1 MRDAVRRAGIPL
13 GRGPGGNYV
22 YACPRPAPRWRDPL
36 RGYGVTI
43 PADIGSLADY
53 ERHAAA
59 CLTPDAWRH
68 IQEGADAGG
77 NRAAF
82 DALRLLPRVMTDL
95 RGGDTEIELFGRRH
109 AVPILFAPIAYQR
122 IAHPEGEHASA
133 RAATALGTGMVV
145 STLSSVPLEEVAA
158 AARQAAADLNAASAP
173 LWFQLYL
180 QPDRAQSAALVR
192 RAEAAGYEAIVLT
205 VDAAI
210 KRSSFTL
217 PDGVDAANLRGLP
230 RVSQTSV
237 AGGRILFGTP
247 LVEAAPRW
255 EDLAW
260 LRALTRLP
268 LILKGVLSPDDAL
281 RAIDFGCDGVIV
293 SDHGG
298 RVLAGLASPVAML
311 PAIAEAVQ
319 GRVPLLLDGGVR
331 SGSDVVKALALGAS
345 AVLVGRPQMHALAVA
360 GMAGVAHMLHML
372 RAELEFA
379 MAQIGCATPAAI
391 GRDRLHG

>member
-95 RGGDTEIELFGRRH
+95 RGGDTAIELFGRRH
-109 AVPILFAPIAYQR
+109 AVPILLAPIAYQR

-217 PDGVDAANLRGLP
+217 PDGVDETAVLELASLGTALDDASLLQFDPFLVRGMGYYTGTIFEVAHPELGYSLGGGGRYDGMIGRFLGTEVPAAGMSLGFERLVDLVTLP
-230 RVSQTSV
+230 TDAADDAVALIHDGAEPAVLAALKTALIAGGSRVRLEKKPRKLPALLDSLAASGFSRFAVVGADVTSV
-237 AGGRILFGTP
+237 
-247 LVEAAPRW
+247 
-255 EDLAW
+255 
-260 LRALTRLP
+260 
-268 LILKGVLSPDDAL
+268 DD
-281 RAIDFGCDGVIV
+281 
-293 SDHGG
+293 
-298 RVLAGLASPVAML
+298 
-311 PAIAEAVQ
+311 
-319 GRVPLLLDGGVR
+319 
-331 SGSDVVKALALGAS
+331 
-345 AVLVGRPQMHALAVA
+345 
-360 GMAGVAHMLHML
+360 
-372 RAELEFA
+372 LEFRPLA
-379 MAQIGCATPAAI
+379 KE
-391 GRDRLHG
+391 